1 MLQLITTPVGASI
14 LLIILSTIVFYL
26 ASENITLKSVAKFL
40 IYISIVTY
48 LVISLNNYY
57 ILSDFEN
64 EAVISGSL
72 DDFSASL

>member
-26 ASENITLKSVAKFL
+26 ASESVTLKSVAKFL